1 MFGDEWW
8 KTGINAAVLAVA
20 LLLIAMFY
28 RKRQEDESWLPLK
41 LLGYSVL
48 GAFAFVLNGLRLPLG
63 FAAFLLFLFARPKA
77 NREAKHRAAYLGLCL
92 FLLQSLTPPLTKM
105 AYERIRTVPAA
116 ETNMYSFEF
125 SAHWRSVS
133 ALFELSGDTRLESFE
148 AGYKADGTL
157 LHMRYEGIERHP
169 KGNYDYFQVELDPE
183 KAKFKIVRRGI
194 QEWVQYERSVPAE
207 RFFRQLDDTE
217 LTRLRPGPNFS
228 YYGIKVQ
235 GSSVN
240 YAIKEGR
247 KYMLDRSGGIREI
260 DNASLPVQGYWL
272 RACGDRSAQPP
283 YHVGCEGWA
292 DYIFEAVSP
301 PLTPASP
308 PSAA

>member
-8 KTGINAAVLAVA
+8 KTGINAAVFAVS
-20 LLLIAMFY
+20 LLLLVLFY
-28 RKRQEDESWLPLK
+28 RKRQEDESWLPFK

-48 GAFAFVLNGLRLPLG
+48 GAFAFIMNGVRLPLG

-92 FLLQSLTPPLTKM
+92 FLLQSITPPLTKM

-116 ETNMYSFEF
+116 EMNMYDFDF
-125 SAHWRSVS
+125 AAHWKSVS
-133 ALFELSGDTRLESFE
+133 ALFELSENTRLESFE

-157 LHMRYEGIERHP
+157 LQMRYEGIERRP
-169 KGNYDYFQVELDPE
+169 KGYDYFQVELDPV
-183 KAKFKIVRRGI
+183 KAKFKIVRRSIEG
-194 QEWVQYERSVPAE
+194 WVQYDRSVPAV

-217 LTRLRPGPNFS
+217 LTRLKPGPNFPS
-228 YYGIKVQ
+228 YGLKVQ
-235 GSSVN
+235 GASVN
-240 YAIKEGR
+240 YAIREGK
-247 KYMLDRSGGIREI
+247 KYVLDASGGIREI

-272 RACGDRSAQPP
+272 RACGDRSMQSP
-283 YHVGCEGWA
+283 YHVGCEEWA
-292 DYIFEAVSP
+292 DYIFDAVSP
-301 PLTPASP
+301 PLTPATP